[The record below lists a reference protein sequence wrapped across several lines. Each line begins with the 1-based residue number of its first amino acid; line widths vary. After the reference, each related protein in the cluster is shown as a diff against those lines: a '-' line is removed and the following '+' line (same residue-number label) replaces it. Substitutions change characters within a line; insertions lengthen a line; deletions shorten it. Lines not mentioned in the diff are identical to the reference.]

1 MFVFSYIFHLIS
13 PISKRTLE
21 IHITN
26 TLYSWSFRFSIQS
39 KIWIDNVN
47 CKKFNA
53 RKNSP
58 HNKYGSWWTNIL
70 ASWIG
75 FQTFKIYGN
84 PFLIIALSL
93 SLSLSL
99 SLVDYV
105 ETWNLTCWFFGQIL
119 LCFVCLSSFLTELL
133 NLGS

>member
-39 KIWIDNVN
+39 KIWIDYVN

-53 RKNSP
+53 SKNSP

-93 SLSLSL
+93 SLSFFPGLCRNLKFDMLIFWSNLIYVLYVSLLS
-99 SLVDYV
+99 
-105 ETWNLTCWFFGQIL
+105 W
-119 LCFVCLSSFLTELL
+119 L
-133 NLGS
+133 NCSI